1 MRRLPLLPAYGR
13 TYSTK
18 AIACKAYDDN
28 KEFYSM
34 DFLFTGYTTKKE
46 IQELANKL
54 NEIIVVD
61 LHYGAYN
68 TSITPI
74 YTFPEES
81 HD

>member
-1 MRRLPLLPAYGR
+1 MPAHGQ

-18 AIACKAYDDN
+18 AIARKAYDDN
-28 KEFYSM
+28 KEFYCM
-34 DFLFTGYTTKKE
+34 DFRFFGDTTKKE
-46 IQELANKL
+46 VQELANKL

-74 YTFPEES
+74 YCFPEES